1 MEVAHFYFKII
12 STPQIRELSFI
23 VRSFVLDT
31 LLERMIDEVFGMSSD
46 TQSDDIVETND
57 LIEMTSKIVAAYVS
71 NNPVQFSDLAGVISN
86 VHEAMIGLQTS
97 RKATVDLV
105 PAVSIKKSIS
115 DDYLVCLEDGEKFK
129 SLRRHLRSKYDMSP
143 EDYREKWGLPSDY
156 PMVAPSYARQR
167 SALAKKM
174 GLGQNKKSGK

>member
-1 MEVAHFYFKII
+1 MSADQRKDDV
-12 STPQIRELSFI
+12 
-23 VRSFVLDT
+23 
-31 LLERMIDEVFGMSSD
+31 IDPS
-46 TQSDDIVETND
+46 D

-71 NNPVQFSDLAGVISN
+71 NNPVQSADLAGVISS
-86 VHEAMIGLQTS
+86 VHDAMLGLQVGRS
-97 RKATVDLV
+97 ADVKLV
-105 PAVSIKKSIS
+105 PAVSVKKSIT
-115 DDYLVCLEDGEKFK
+115 DDYLICLEDGEQFK

-143 EDYREKWGLPSDY
+143 EEYREKWGLPADY

>member
-1 MEVAHFYFKII
+1 
-12 STPQIRELSFI
+12 
-23 VRSFVLDT
+23 
-31 LLERMIDEVFGMSSD
+31 MSAD
-46 TQSDDIVETND
+46 LRNEDLVETND

-71 NNPVQFSDLAGVISN
+71 NNPVQSADLAGVINS
-86 VHEAMIGLQTS
+86 VHEAMIGLQNS
-97 RKATVDLV
+97 GPAVAPLI

-115 DDYLVCLEDGEKFK
+115 DEYLVCLEDGEKFK

-143 EDYREKWGLPSDY
+143 EEYREKWGLAPDY

-174 GLGQNKKSGK
+174 GLGQNKKSDK